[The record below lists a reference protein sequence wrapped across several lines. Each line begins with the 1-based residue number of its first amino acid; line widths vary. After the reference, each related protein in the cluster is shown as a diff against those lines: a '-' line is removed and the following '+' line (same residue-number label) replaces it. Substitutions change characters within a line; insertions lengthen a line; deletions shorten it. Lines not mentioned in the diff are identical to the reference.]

1 MAAGIPAPD
10 RMSDLLAKRA
20 LEELSA
26 AEREELQGLIAQF
39 PDVDTDEFDRVA
51 ASLVISGLRIEPMPA
66 ALRARIEADAPLAQ
80 PEARPPS

>member
-1 MAAGIPAPD
+1 MAARTPAAD
-10 RMSDLLAKRA
+10 RMSELLAKRA
-20 LEELSA
+20 LEGLSA
-26 AEREELQGLIAQF
+26 AEHQELQGLIAQF

-80 PEARPPS
+80 PEA